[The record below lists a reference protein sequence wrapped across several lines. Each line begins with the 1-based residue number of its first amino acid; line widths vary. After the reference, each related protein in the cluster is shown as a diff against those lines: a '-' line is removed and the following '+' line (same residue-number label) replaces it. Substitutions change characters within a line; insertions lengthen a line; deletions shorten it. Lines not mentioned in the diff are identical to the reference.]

1 MLSDVKPA
9 RHKSGCFST
18 VWTWELCSCS
28 FLLYRFLPELHRQI
42 MKRLGKC
49 DSNAMHLK
57 F

>member
-28 FLLYRFLPELHRQI
+28 FLLYRFLPELHRQV

-49 DSNAMHLK
+49 DSNAMH
-57 F
+57 